1 MISLAI
7 AVGLAVALLVAVIWS
22 GATRRRHLH
31 YALVAGFFASLA
43 AAVWRAELV
52 GRGLIFEGTAA
63 TIHHVHDGVVALD
76 LLLALALLVTGVRLA
91 RAPAPLEPLR
101 RRFHRSLATLF
112 AVSVLVSAALGTAMT
127 MLARP
132 VG

>member
-1 MISLAI
+1 MISLAL
-7 AVGLAVALLVAVIWS
+7 AVAVAVALLVAVIWS

-31 YALVAGFFASLA
+31 YTLVAAFFLALV

-112 AVSVLVSAALGTAMT
+112 AIAVLVSAGLGTAMT
-127 MLARP
+127 LLAKP
-132 VG
+132 AG